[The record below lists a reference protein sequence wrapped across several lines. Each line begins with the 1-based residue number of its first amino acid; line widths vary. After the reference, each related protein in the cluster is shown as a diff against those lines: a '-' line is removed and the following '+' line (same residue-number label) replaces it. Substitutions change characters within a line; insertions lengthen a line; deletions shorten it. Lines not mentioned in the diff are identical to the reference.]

1 MIKGTVSNLIKP
13 EDIKDWGKGD
23 IITIKAGTG
32 DGKSYFIKNRLY
44 ASAKKENK
52 KILMLIHRVNCVNQF
67 KDEIKR
73 DGKEDIIDIK
83 TYQSIDYIYSIG
95 GEFDFSKYEYIVS
108 DEFHYFMSDA
118 SFNKTTDI
126 SLNVILDQ
134 TECIRIFMSA
144 TGDYMSRYIKNLKQL
159 PIIEYELDID
169 YNFITELNFFN
180 KDETMEDFA
189 DECIERN
196 EKAIFFIQSA
206 TKAYNLHKK
215 YKKHSMFNCG
225 ESDKHYK
232 YVDENKIKN
241 LLIEEGFTENILIT
255 TTAFDAGV
263 NITTKSHKEVGHI
276 VLDVE
281 DEGVL
286 IQCLGRR
293 RIDKTKEDDGIVV
306 YIKNINNNRLGGL
319 HTQINKRIE
328 KAEYFKDY
336 GNVAYTR
343 KYGRNPDVSAVV
355 YEEVNSDGTDTV
367 KRLNELMYYK
377 SLIDAVNIQLMS
389 QSGYMNYMSKLLGNE
404 YIIIEERKES
414 EDLEVYLNRMVGK
427 KLHKKEQE
435 KLKKAFR
442 NNGLKSRTVGFNTIN
457 GNMRDRGLQYI
468 LTQGK
473 RGKYKDDNGE
483 WKNEKSHWIL
493 EQLQ

>member
-13 EDIKDWGKGD
+13 EDIKNWKKGD
-23 IITIKAGTG
+23 IVTIKAGTG

-67 KDEIKR
+67 KDEVKR
-73 DGKEDIIDIK
+73 DGKEDVIDIK

-95 GEFDFSKYEYIVS
+95 GEFNFSKYEYIVS

-126 SLNVILDQ
+126 SLNVILNQ

-180 KDETMEDFA
+180 KDETMEDFV

-232 YVDENKIKN
+232 YVDEDKVKD
-241 LLIEEGFTENILIT
+241 LLIEEGFAENILIT

-263 NITTKSHKEVGHI
+263 NITTKHHEEVGHI

-293 RIDKTKEDDGIVV
+293 RIDKTKEGDGIAV

-319 HTQINKRIE
+319 HTQISKRI
-328 KAEYFKDY
+328 KRANYFKDH
-336 GNVAYTR
+336 GNIAYTK
-343 KYGRNPDVSAVV
+343 KYGRDPDMSAVV
-355 YEEVNSDGTDTV
+355 YEEVNSDGTNTV
-367 KRLNELMYYK
+367 KKLNELMYYK
-377 SLIDAVNIQLMS
+377 SLIDVVNIQLMS
-389 QSGYMNYMSKLLGNE
+389 ESGYMNYMSKLLDKE
-404 YIIIEERKES
+404 YIVIEEKEKH
-414 EDLEVYLNRMVGK
+414 K
-427 KLHKKEQE
+427 KLESYLDGIVGERIFGTKNRRELIEMIGLRSKNNRLVRTYKELE
-435 KLKKAFR
+435 PHLDVM
-442 NNGLKSRTVGFNTIN
+442 TE
-457 GNMRDRGLQYI
+457 
-468 LTQGK
+468 
-473 RGKYKDDNGE
+473 GKYKLI
-483 WKNEKSHWIL
+483 EKQSWEKGTYGKTFWMIMK
-493 EQLQ
+493 

>member
-1 MIKGTVSNLIKP
+1 MVKGTVSNLIKP
-13 EDIKDWGKGD
+13 EEIKGWKKGD

-44 ASAKKENK
+44 ASAKKKNK

-67 KDEIKR
+67 KEEIKR
-73 DGKEDIIDIK
+73 DGKEDTIDIK

-95 GEFDFSKYEYIVS
+95 GEFDFSKYQYIVS

-118 SFNKTTDI
+118 AFNKTTDI
-126 SLNVILDQ
+126 SLNAILRQ

-144 TGDYMSRYIKNLKQL
+144 TGDYMGRYIKNLKQL
-159 PIIEYELDID
+159 PVIEYELDID

-180 KDETMEDFA
+180 KDETIESFA

-206 TKAYNLHKK
+206 TKAYNLYKK
-215 YKKHSMFNCG
+215 YSKYSMFNCG

-232 YVDENKIKN
+232 YVDKDKVKD
-241 LLIEEGFTENILIT
+241 LLTEEGFTENILIT

-293 RIDKTKEDDGIVV
+293 RIDRNVKNDGIAV

-319 HTQINKRIE
+319 HTQISKRIE
-328 KAEYFKDY
+328 KADYFKTH
-336 GNVAYTR
+336 GNVAYTK
-343 KYGRNPDVSAVV
+343 KYGRDPDMSAVV
-355 YEEVNSDGTDTV
+355 YEEVNSDETNTV
-367 KRLNELMYYK
+367 KKLNELMYYK
-377 SLIDAVNIQLMS
+377 SLIDIANIQMMS
-389 QSGYMNYMSKLLGNE
+389 QSGYMKYMSQLLGKE
-404 YIIIEERKES
+404 YIILEEKEKHKKLESYLDGIVGERIFGTKNRKELI
-414 EDLEVYLNRMVGK
+414 EMIGLRNKNNRLVRTYKELEPHLDVMT
-427 KLHKKEQE
+427 E
-435 KLKKAFR
+435 
-442 NNGLKSRTVGFNTIN
+442 
-457 GNMRDRGLQYI
+457 
-468 LTQGK
+468 
-473 RGKYKDDNGE
+473 GKYKLI
-483 WKNEKSHWIL
+483 EKQSWEKGTYGKIFWMIMK
-493 EQLQ
+493 

>member
-1 MIKGTVSNLIKP
+1 MVKGTVSNLIKP
-13 EDIKDWGKGD
+13 EEIKGWKKGD

-67 KDEIKR
+67 KEEIKR
-73 DGKEDIIDIK
+73 DGKEDTIDIK

-95 GEFDFSKYEYIVS
+95 GEFNFSKYQYIVS

-118 SFNKTTDI
+118 AFNKTTDI
-126 SLNVILDQ
+126 SLNVILRQ

-144 TGDYMSRYIKNLKQL
+144 TGDYMGRYIKNLKQL
-159 PIIEYELDID
+159 PVIEYELDID

-180 KDETMEDFA
+180 RDETMESFA

-206 TKAYNLHKK
+206 TKAYNLYKK
-215 YKKHSMFNCG
+215 YSKYSMFNCG

-232 YVDENKIKN
+232 YVDKDKIKD
-241 LLIEEGFTENILIT
+241 LLTEEGFTENILIT

-293 RIDKTKEDDGIVV
+293 RIDRNVKNDGIAV
-306 YIKNINNNRLGGL
+306 YIKNINNNKLGGL
-319 HTQINKRIE
+319 QTQISKRIE
-328 KAEYFKDY
+328 KADYFKTH
-336 GNVAYTR
+336 GNVAYTK
-343 KYGRNPDVSAVV
+343 KYGRNPDMSAVV
-355 YEEVNSDGTDTV
+355 YEEVNSDGTNTV
-367 KRLNELMYYK
+367 KKLNELMYYK
-377 SLIDAVNIQLMS
+377 SLIDIANIQMMS
-389 QSGYMNYMSKLLGNE
+389 QSGYMKYMSKLLDKE
-404 YIIIEERKES
+404 YIIIEEKKES
-414 EDLEVYLNRMVGK
+414 EELEVYLNRIVGK
-427 KLHKKEQE
+427 KLYKKEQE
-435 KLKKAFR
+435 KLINAIDVRVNGRQQRSYRKLNEGINMLKLEYIILPKK
-442 NNGLKSRTVGFNTIN
+442 S
-457 GNMRDRGLQYI
+457 
-468 LTQGK
+468 
-473 RGKYKDDNGE
+473 
-483 WKNEKSHWIL
+483 NEVRYWIV
-493 EQLQ
+493 EKICR